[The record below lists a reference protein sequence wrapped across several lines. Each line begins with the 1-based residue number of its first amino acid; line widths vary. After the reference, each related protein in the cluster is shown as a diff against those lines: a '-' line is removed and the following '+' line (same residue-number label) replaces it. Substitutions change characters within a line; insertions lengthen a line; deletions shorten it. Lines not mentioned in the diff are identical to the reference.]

1 LKAATAAQAIKPVSF
16 MAGIFLA
23 QKPLVA
29 ISILTPF
36 DS

>member
-1 LKAATAAQAIKPVSF
+1 MVAQVIKPASF
-16 MAGIFLA
+16 MAGIFPA

-29 ISILTPF
+29 ISTLTPF